1 MGTSAAERETCPC
14 LRTDYGHIVPGV
26 KTPWNAM
33 LTTTSTLYSIQRATD
48 GGCRRSAGPKGLG
61 IGRWSCGSRSAI
73 TRRLR
78 GPSNAVSPRSRTPCR
93 QLTDPNGR
101 EKRQGWVGGNKSGLY
116 RQCAAGR
123 SPARRELC
131 ARAHCRY
138 GLLYL
143 SAGRSVMEIESSGAF
158 GAVGRQV

>member
-61 IGRWSCGSRSAI
+61 IGRVV
-73 TRRLR
+73 LR
-78 GPSNAVSPRSRTPCR
+78 FTISHHTAT
-93 QLTDPNGR
+93 
-101 EKRQGWVGGNKSGLY
+101 
-116 RQCAAGR
+116 AGT
-123 SPARRELC
+123 
-131 ARAHCRY
+131 
-138 GLLYL
+138 
-143 SAGRSVMEIESSGAF
+143 
-158 GAVGRQV
+158 